1 MAPHTLLIERQEATA
16 PVQGGR
22 VAWPRIKRV
31 IAHQWELGR
40 PELGWLCF
48 CPPEAV
54 RFNRIGPIYLAHA
67 REWAHGRELESLRW
81 KLLYPAPL
89 SIRGK
94 AVAVQPDRE
103 RPGYWRALSEWEAI
117 NAERVLRRFC
127 EPLVQPCSD
136 RWEGLKWQI
145 SGEPLLQLA
154 RSSATEREQILQ
166 EFALQR
172 AAARQ
177 AAAARAA

>member
-40 PELGWLCF
+40 PELAWLCF

-54 RFNRIGPIYLAHA
+54 RITRVGPVHLAHGGD
-67 REWAHGRELESLRW
+67 WAYGRELESLRW
-81 KLLYPAPL
+81 KLLYPIPL

-94 AVAVQPDRE
+94 AVAVGPDLE
-103 RPGYWRALSEWEAI
+103 RPCCWRALSEWEAT
-117 NAERVLRRFC
+117 NTESV
-127 EPLVQPCSD
+127 
-136 RWEGLKWQI
+136 
-145 SGEPLLQLA
+145 GEVLLQVPELGGLTPLGA
-154 RSSATEREQILQ
+154 VPHCSVAGFRHGQTVGDLRCNRWVLPQPSAAGSRRTSACR
-166 EFALQR
+166 
-172 AAARQ
+172 
-177 AAAARAA
+177 